1 MCVCKGA
8 KQAIYW
14 LPGIAYIAGIF
25 YLSSQSSFDAVS
37 YIRISDKLVHFI
49 LYAGLSAALFIG
61 AYKAPFTMFINPYW
75 LVFLLAIFYGVSDE
89 FHQSFVADRSV
100 EFMDWLA
107 DTVGAAFGLSVIAL
121 ISKIKSSRSKFQHPT
136 SNF

>member
-1 MCVCKGA
+1 M
-8 KQAIYW
+8 
-14 LPGIAYIAGIF
+14 AGIF
-25 YLSSQSSFDAVS
+25 YLSSQSSFDAVA
-37 YIRISDKLVHFI
+37 YIQISDKLVHFI
-49 LYAGLSAALFIG
+49 LYAGLSVALFIG
-61 AYKAPFTMFINPYW
+61 AYKAPFTRFINPYW

-107 DTVGAAFGLSVIAL
+107 DAAGSAFGLSMIAL
-121 ISKIKSSRSKFQHPT
+121 IAKIKSSRSKFQHPT